1 MLCNFLPGNLD
12 QFWHLE
18 GTILFVSF
26 QVVMELERFQ
36 LEFAKDKKMSSGIH
50 GHGYYD
56 LRFAWG
62 THFVYYF
69 VEIVEFAVEV
79 VPGLSWP
86 YFGLG

>member
-36 LEFAKDKKMSSGIH
+36 LEFAKDKKWVQGSTDTDIMTYVSHEERILFIILLKLLNS
-50 GHGYYD
+50 
-56 LRFAWG
+56 L
-62 THFVYYF
+62 
-69 VEIVEFAVEV
+69 
-79 VPGLSWP
+79 LK
-86 YFGLG
+86 